1 MLECLILGDSIANGL
16 SQAKKECVSIT
27 RSGIT
32 SEKWYRGFGSN
43 PFFRDDKYKVAVIS
57 LGTNDLVADSTSE
70 SLYII
75 RRSIDADM
83 IIWILPSA
91 TLKPKQRQIVIE
103 MSNEFKDKVLDIR
116 EHISYDGIHPNN
128 LTEYRKIIDKISVIS
143 KP

>member
-43 PFFRDDKYKVAVIS
+43 PYFRDDKYKVAVIS
-57 LGTNDLVADSTSE
+57 LGTNDLVSDSTSE

-83 IIWILPSA
+83 VIWILPSLV
-91 TLKPKQRQIVIE
+91 LKPKQRQIVIE
-103 MSNEFKDKVLDIR
+103 ISNEFRDKVLDIR
-116 EHISYDGIHPNN
+116 EHISYDGIHPNS
-128 LTEYRKIIDKISVIS
+128 LVEYKKIVEKIFTIS
-143 KP
+143 K

>member
-1 MLECLILGDSIANGL
+1 MLECLILGDSIAEGL

-43 PFFRDDKYKVAVIS
+43 PYFRDDKYKVAVIS

-70 SLYII
+70 NLYII
-75 RRSIDADM
+75 RRSIDANM
-83 IIWILPSA
+83 VIWILPSLI
-91 TLKPKQRQIVIE
+91 LKPKQRQIVIE
-103 MSNEFKDKVLDIR
+103 ISNEFRDKVLDIR
-116 EHISYDGIHPNN
+116 EHISYDGIHPKN
-128 LTEYRKIIDKISVIS
+128 LTEYRKIIEKVSVIS